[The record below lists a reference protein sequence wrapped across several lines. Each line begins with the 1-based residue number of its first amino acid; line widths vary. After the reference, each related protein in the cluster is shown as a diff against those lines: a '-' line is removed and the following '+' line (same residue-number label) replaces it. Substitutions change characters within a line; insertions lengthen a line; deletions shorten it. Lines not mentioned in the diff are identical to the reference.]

1 MKQRQ
6 RLELNQLPAT
16 DQEKLKEFKDQ
27 RPQISP
33 IKTGV
38 NNERNPRALRDVLFS
53 DFGVSYKEVSELGK
67 LIYSS
72 TKPNCLEEQVLRSKT
87 NKNVNANVLEFWLN
101 ETLGEAQLQDLPTGI
116 KKAPASSSSSKRS
129 VCIDLGIDR
138 LTLLAT
144 GISNEGIDKLYR
156 CLFATTVGFYHQI
169 QEVVEQQS
177 DAAKLRAGNQ
187 PGRGGGAGAPEA
199 DAGQKR
205 HSTKASILTALWRVL
220 AMLLEHT
227 YTTE

>member
-1 MKQRQ
+1 M
-6 RLELNQLPAT
+6 
-16 DQEKLKEFKDQ
+16 
-27 RPQISP
+27 
-33 IKTGV
+33 
-38 NNERNPRALRDVLFS
+38 
-53 DFGVSYKEVSELGK
+53 
-67 LIYSS
+67 
-72 TKPNCLEEQVLRSKT
+72 LRSRT

-101 ETLGEAQLQDLPTGI
+101 ETLGEAQLQSLPSGI
-116 KKAPASSSSSKRS
+116 KKAPTSSSSSKRS
-129 VCIDLGIDR
+129 VCIDLGVDR

-156 CLFATTVGFYHQI
+156 CLFATTVGFYDQL

-177 DAAKLRAGNQ
+177 DAAKLRAGNYPAQ
-187 PGRGGGAGAPEA
+187 GSAGAAGGGAAGADA

-220 AMLLEHT
+220 ALLLEHT